1 MCITESLYC
10 IAEIKIV
17 NQLHFN
23 KKLQENDIWCDKL
36 LSDWSK

>member
-10 IAEIKIV
+10 NPEMNKTA

-23 KKLQENDIWCDKL
+23 KTFFKKEYN
-36 LSDWSK
+36 